1 MGRVAAGCQGTFGKA
16 REVLERAILYHRSAF
31 LFNSSVTAT
40 DSSLMVD
47 YVNMLKRCKKYG
59 ERPATA
65 AIPYVD
71 SFSEAPPAGAQIV
84 VLAVTDR
91 WVECQERRRK
101 SLAFNS
107 VPLLYEGVPGRAVP
121 AIQLGS
127 PPLPAFSTCWP

>member
-71 SFSEAPPAGAQIV
+71 SFSPDHSHG
-84 VLAVTDR
+84 
-91 WVECQERRRK
+91 
-101 SLAFNS
+101 SLAAAECPGDRGDSGDFS
-107 VPLLYEGVPGRAVP
+107 VGV
-121 AIQLGS
+121 
-127 PPLPAFSTCWP
+127 